1 MSALEPILQALEY
14 VEANLQTVIQ
24 VADIAN
30 AAGYSL
36 YHFCRMFG
44 KLTRH
49 SPYDY
54 LIRRRMTLA
63 SDAVILSDRKLLEIA
78 LDYQFE
84 SHEGFTRAFTRMCG
98 VTPTEAR
105 RRQSIPLQSR
115 LPRLSA
121 PHLVQL
127 ERQNGLMPVFENIHC
142 VSAVTHS
149 LAEIETELHA
159 GQPVQLAISP
169 VWPEVSCDPP
179 GLFAGN
185 AAGFTLFRVSGGSR
199 DVSSPVGV
207 DLRVDPGRTP
217 RCAPTGIR
225 EEPIFP
231 SSEDLRLVLD
241 WILHVW
247 LFYAG
252 HELRAPSVLFMPT
265 DNAFIQL
272 WVPVI

>member
-1 MSALEPILQALEY
+1 MSALEPVLQALEY
-14 VEANLQTVIQ
+14 VEANLQTAIQ

-49 SPYDY
+49 TPYDY

-63 SDAVILSDRKLLEIA
+63 SDAVLLSDRKLLDIA

-98 VTPTEAR
+98 FIPTEAR
-105 RRQSIPLQSR
+105 RQQSIPLQSR

-127 ERQNGLMPVFENIHC
+127 ERQNGLMPVFENVHC
-142 VSAVTHS
+142 VSAVKHS
-149 LAEIETELHA
+149 LAEIEPELRA
-159 GQPVQLAISP
+159 GQPIQLAISP

-185 AAGFTLFRVSGGSR
+185 AAGFTLL
-199 DVSSPVGV
+199 P
-207 DLRVDPGRTP
+207 PP
-217 RCAPTGIR
+217 
-225 EEPIFP
+225 
-231 SSEDLRLVLD
+231 EDLRLVLD

-252 HELRAPSVLFMPT
+252 YELRAPSILFMPT
-265 DNAFIQL
+265 ANALIQL
-272 WVPVI
+272 WVPVYLHTRS